1 MRSRDMC
8 AYCEHIDDQIARS
21 RFFHH
26 RINDQQTLDSL
37 ERIIQEL
44 EAEKK
49 ALHPDETGG
58 NN

>member
-1 MRSRDMC
+1 MC
-8 AYCEHIDDQIARS
+8 AYCEHIDDQIARY

-49 ALHPDETGG
+49 ALHPDEAGG